1 MWSETPREGGRS
13 GGPSGGRRPARRDAE
28 PTAETDGES
37 EREQGRKRGR
47 ADDRGGDP
55 ANRLSVVAVTAFR
68 AEEVVNSTVG
78 MAAAAHIVSLDG
90 DLNPL
95 AKARAATRRTR
106 RAIRTHDPDFLL
118 LDSYGTVGAPAAAV
132 ASRYGVPVVARLVSD
147 IWRRLDE
154 ERVSPAREARD
165 VGGYLTARL
174 NRGLTGFALDRAS
187 GFVVVST
194 EIREQVLRH
203 TDCSPDRVA
212 VVPVPVTVDT
222 ERQGS
227 ADRGR
232 RSLGLSQ
239 DRVLLTVTN
248 LGYEGKFV
256 GTKHAVGELV
266 PLLRDDP
273 DLGYIV
279 AGGGEFHGAFIDFL
293 DETFPDPSVRERV
306 HAPGYVDDVADLYAL
321 ADVFVYVS
329 HIDGYPNAVLEAQTA
344 GLPVVAN
351 AAHGMCDQITDGET
365 GVLVDGAAEGEVRSA
380 VAALL
385 SDDDRRRQLGEAAR
399 ERVRRENSP
408 QAVSRH
414 LEAFLTRLCGP
425 VSTGR
430 RR

>member
-1 MWSETPREGGRS
+1 M
-13 GGPSGGRRPARRDAE
+13 RRDAE
-28 PTAETDGES
+28 PAAETDRQRDDDRERDQKRDDGR
-37 EREQGRKRGR
+37 EREP
-47 ADDRGGDP
+47 ADP
-55 ANRLSVVAVTAFR
+55 LSVVAVTAFR
-68 AEEVVNSTVG
+68 SEEVVNSTVG
-78 MAAAAHIVSLDG
+78 MAAKTHVVTLDG

-95 AKARAATRRTR
+95 ARARTATRRTR
-106 RAIRTHDPDFLL
+106 QAIRSHDPDVLL

-132 ASRYGVPVVARLVSD
+132 ASRYDVPVVARLVSD

-154 ERVSPAREARD
+154 ERVSPAWEARD

-222 ERQGS
+222 DRQGS
-227 ADRGR
+227 AERGR
-232 RSLGLSQ
+232 RSLGLTQ

-248 LGYEGKFV
+248 LGYEGKFE
-256 GTKHAVGELV
+256 GTKHAVRELA
-266 PLLRDDP
+266 PLLREDP
-273 DLGYIV
+273 EVGYVV
-279 AGGGEFHGAFIDFL
+279 AGGGEFHGAFTAFL

-306 HAPGYVDDVADLYAL
+306 SAPGYVDHVADLYAL

-351 AAHGMCDQITDGET
+351 AAHGMRDQITDGET
-365 GVLVDGAAEGEVRSA
+365 GLLVDGTAEGAVRSA
-380 VAALL
+380 VGALL
-385 SDDDRRRQLGEAAR
+385 ADDERRRRLGEAAR

-408 QAVSRH
+408 QAVSRE
-414 LEAFLTRLCGP
+414 LEAFLTGLLD
-425 VSTGR
+425 
-430 RR
+430 